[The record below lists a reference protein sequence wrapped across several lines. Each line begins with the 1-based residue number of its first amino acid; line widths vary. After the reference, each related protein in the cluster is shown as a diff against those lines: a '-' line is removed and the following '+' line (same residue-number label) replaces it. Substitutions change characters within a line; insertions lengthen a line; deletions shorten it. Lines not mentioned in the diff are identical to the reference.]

1 MTDKVN
7 KANEYMNTSIYKRT
21 DEKIPVDDKGFT
33 IDGVRVNCT
42 LGKKGTRRYVLV
54 DTPFGHFIMNVNDSQ
69 YGGVMVSA
77 NSPVVDIDKLQ
88 AALDASVK
96 AGKGNDARKI
106 LSSATKWNP
115 YLGRGL
121 FGYLTNFV
129 RDWVNAQDA
138 NIAITK

>member
-1 MTDKVN
+1 MVEK
-7 KANEYMNTSIYKRT
+7 KQGYMDTSIYKRT

-54 DTPFGHFIMNVNDSQ
+54 DTPFIHTIMNINDSQ

-77 NSPVVDIDKLQ
+77 NHPDVDIDKLQ
-88 AALDASVK
+88 AAIDTSVK
-96 AGKGNDARKI
+96 AGKGNDAKKI
-106 LSSATKWNP
+106 LGSATKWNP

-138 NIAITK
+138 NIDIGK